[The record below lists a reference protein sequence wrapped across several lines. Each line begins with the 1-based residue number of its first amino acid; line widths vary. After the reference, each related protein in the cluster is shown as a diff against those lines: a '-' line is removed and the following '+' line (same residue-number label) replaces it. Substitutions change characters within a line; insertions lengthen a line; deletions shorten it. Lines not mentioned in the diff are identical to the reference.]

1 MSTKPTPATPG
12 EAIREL
18 RPDELDHVTGGMQV
32 QQGYRSKD
40 VIDGR
45 GGEISVMGGTVR
57 IAVGGDG
64 TMTLIN

>member
-1 MSTKPTPATPG
+1 MGTQAKPTTAGDT
-12 EAIREL
+12 IREL
-18 RPDELDHVTGGMQV
+18 SPDELDHITGGMQV

-45 GGEISVMGGTVR
+45 GGEISVMWGTVR

-64 TMTLIN
+64 SMTLIT

>member
-1 MSTKPTPATPG
+1 MSTKTVTTEKTTG
-12 EAIREL
+12 IREL
-18 RPDELDHVTGGMQV
+18 RIDELDHVTGGMQV

-45 GGEISVMGGTVR
+45 GGEISVMWGTVR

-64 TMTLIN
+64 SMTLVT

>member
-1 MSTKPTPATPG
+1 MNTKDNTTEPAATM
-12 EAIREL
+12 REL
-18 RPDELDHVTGGMQV
+18 GPDELDHVTGGMQV

-45 GGEISVMGGTVR
+45 GGEISVMWGTVR

-64 TMTLIN
+64 SMTLIT